1 MFARSHRYPFLLPAA
16 LIVACCAAVSQGCS
30 AWRDSRA
37 RVFRMGERVAV
48 RTLIYNVLET
58 EWKTQLGEGI
68 ESRQPVH
75 RYLLVQVSVTNS
87 GGTECSIPPM
97 VLTDQKGQ
105 SYQEVMVG
113 GAVPQW
119 LGMLR
124 KLGPAMTEQGRVVF
138 DAPLASYRLRVA
150 SDDAPGDEQIAF
162 IDLPLPIEPE
172 AEPKVK

>member
-1 MFARSHRYPFLLPAA
+1 
-16 LIVACCAAVSQGCS
+16 
-30 AWRDSRA
+30 
-37 RVFRMGERVAV
+37 MGERVAV

-68 ESRQPVH
+68 EARQPAHRFLTVH
-75 RYLLVQVSVTNS
+75 VSVTNG

-97 VLTDQKGQ
+97 VLMDQKGQ
-105 SYQEVMVG
+105 SYQEVMAG

-124 KLGPAMTEQGRVVF
+124 KIGPAMTEQGRVVF
-138 DAPLASYRLRVA
+138 DAPLGSYRLRVA
-150 SDDAPGDEQIAF
+150 SDDEPGDEQIAF
-162 IDLPLPIEPE
+162 IDLPLQIEPE